1 MPHIGGCLHTLAT
14 SLTLRM
20 YFLMKHGVSV
30 VIIVAILLQTR
41 LVESFSMV
49 PAAPRRHEATVGK
62 STREPVILFQQ
73 TTQHKNMNELTSVS
87 RKNFISTT
95 IFSLFMST
103 TTQPSYAQDEEPK
116 SITACKVAA
125 SGKPTNCVST
135 ANVRQIDCYEPPWTF
150 EVSAEEAMARIK
162 GVVASDP
169 SLTLVEEVSPTYLK
183 VTTNRG
189 PLDVTDELEFLVNAQ
204 DKVVTFKSHEIGE
217 PSVNDFGANR
227 KRLQGLRKRAGVFG
241 VMGDGLT
248 ADSYEGGRGTGPL
261 QQLKAFYGLQ
271 SGEGYEEV
279 FEDD

>member
-1 MPHIGGCLHTLAT
+1 MIITT
-14 SLTLRM
+14 SL
-20 YFLMKHGVSV
+20 H
-30 VIIVAILLQTR
+30 
-41 LVESFSMV
+41 
-49 PAAPRRHEATVGK
+49 
-62 STREPVILFQQ
+62 
-73 TTQHKNMNELTSVS
+73 VS
-87 RKNFISTT
+87 RKKFISTS
-95 IFSLFMST
+95 IFSLLLST
-103 TTQPSYAQDEEPK
+103 QASNAQEQEEPK
-116 SITACKVAA
+116 TITACRVVA

-135 ANVRQIDCYEPPWTF
+135 ASVRQVDCYEPPWTF

-162 GVVASDP
+162 GVVAADP

-189 PLDVTDELEFLVNAQ
+189 PLDITDELEFLVNAQ
-204 DKVVTFKSHEIGE
+204 DKVVMFKSYEIGE

-227 KRLQGLRKRAGVFG
+227 KRLQGLRKKAGVFG

-248 ADSYEGGRGTGPL
+248 ADSYEGGRGNGPL